1 MNIKILIIIPIL
13 FFTFQTTFSQ
23 EIGLM
28 ENITFEI
35 KKIKYKK
42 TTGGG
47 QGWVV
52 SPKGYKYLIIESVF
66 YGKSGEKEEF
76 PLFNME
82 FKTDKEEYKV
92 RPYSDVGP
100 EYVKDYYI
108 KVKKKKKWKLHVV
121 VDDDFETGSLY
132 FKNKKLVDIKVKK
145 DEKVGTFKVVS
156 N

>member
-1 MNIKILIIIPIL
+1 MKFKNLLFLTIL
-13 FFTFQTTFSQ
+13 FFTIQTVFTQ
-23 EIGLM
+23 ETKLTD
-28 ENITFEI
+28 EITFEI
-35 KKIKYKK
+35 EKIKYKG

-52 SPKGYKYLIIESVF
+52 SPKGYKYLIIESTF

-76 PLFNME
+76 PLFEME

-108 KVKKKKKWKLHVV
+108 KVKKKKKWKLHIV
-121 VDDDFETGSLY
+121 VDDDFQTGTLY
-132 FKNKKLVDIKVKK
+132 FKDKQIANITVEK
-145 DEKVGTFKVVS
+145 DAKIGTFKIVS
-156 N
+156 E